1 MIMKVVKFITH
12 PYTVII
18 CFSLI
23 LISGE
28 SWGGFYLIYLLFA
41 LPHAGIHAVLALIG
55 TILLLISYD
64 RFKRRKIYLM
74 ESIINITGIFLLL
87 LSLFFFFY
95 NDKDHYNYQT
105 FYDTVPQVTLVIFSV
120 ITLTFLLDNVL
131 VRNKK
136 IKV

>member
-1 MIMKVVKFITH
+1 MKVFKFITH

-41 LPHAGIHAVLALIG
+41 LPHAGIHALLALFG

-64 RFKRRKIYLM
+64 RFKRKKIYLL
-74 ESIINITGIFLLL
+74 ESITNITGILLL
-87 LSLFFFFY
+87 ISSLFFFFL
-95 NDKDHYNYQT
+95 NDKEHYNYQT
-105 FYDTVPQVTLVIFSV
+105 FYDTVPQITLVIFSIV
-120 ITLTFLLDNVL
+120 ALTFLLDNVL

-136 IKV
+136 FKV